1 MEPNSNN
8 RLEYRHIEHPTKE
21 ALKYIDSRRKGT
33 VKSLKTRWKKFNRA
47 CNGGIEPGIIMS
59 VGGGSGMGKSSFVN
73 TLETD
78 LFDLNPDQEFV
89 VLSFSFEMLG
99 YRNIGRKLS
108 YKMRRTTTEL
118 YNGDPESKSV
128 TDDEFNNLLEHGET
142 IRQYPVYYVDSP
154 GTVDQIRATIDNFR
168 MTVARGKWL
177 VVILDHSLLVRPKGG
192 ENERETIANLQRLF
206 MEVKKWGRVSIIQ
219 LTQLNRNIEAPD
231 RISNPVMHYPK
242 RSDVF
247 ASDSIF
253 HASDYM
259 MVIHRPEVLHKQLWR
274 INSVKRGNSSSGQ
287 SRAKLISNDY
297 KCLTT
302 RRQSVLDE
310 TSHESGKCN
319 LFNFVPY
326 NKKKNT

>member
-1 MEPNSNN
+1 MEPNSN

-33 VKSLKTRWKKFNRA
+33 VKSLKTRWRKFNRA

-99 YRNIGRKLS
+99 YRNVGRKLS
-108 YKMRRTTTEL
+108 YKTRRTTSEL
-118 YNGDPESKSV
+118 YNGDPENKTI
-128 TDDEFNNLLEHGET
+128 TDDEFNNLLQHGET
-142 IRQYPVYYVDSP
+142 IRRYPIYYVDSP
-154 GTVDQIRATIDNFR
+154 GTVDQIRNTIENFK
-168 MTVARGKWL
+168 MTVAKGKWL

-192 ENERETIANLQRLF
+192 EGERETIANLQRLF
-206 MEVKKWGRVSIIQ
+206 MEAKKWGRVSIIQ
-219 LTQLNRNIEAPD
+219 LTQLNRNIETPE

-259 MVIHRPEVLHKQLWR
+259 MVIHRPEVLHIEENNYGPSHLPTKDMVYLHILKNR
-274 INSVKRGNSSSGQ
+274 DGEAKVLMFKNNLKYNSIEEISINE
-287 SRAKLISNDY
+287 L
-297 KCLTT
+297 
-302 RRQSVLDE
+302 
-310 TSHESGKCN
+310 
-319 LFNFVPY
+319 
-326 NKKKNT
+326 